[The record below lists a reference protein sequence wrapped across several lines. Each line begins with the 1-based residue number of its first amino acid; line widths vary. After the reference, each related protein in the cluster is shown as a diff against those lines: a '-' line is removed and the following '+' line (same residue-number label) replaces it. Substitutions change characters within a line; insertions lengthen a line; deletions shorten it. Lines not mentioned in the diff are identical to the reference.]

1 MLGSARSVS
10 AGQRLACDSLPNWL
24 REFDS
29 PHPLQSE
36 CAGQRPASEPHP
48 KAPAERGNIRPVTS
62 PTWLTRN
69 VRVLSAVSLM
79 QDAASEMLYPLLPVL
94 LTSVLGA
101 PAAVVGLVEGVA
113 EGAAAL
119 MKYLSGR
126 FSDRTGRKPLVGL
139 GYTLAAIG
147 KVIVAASVIWPFV
160 LVGRVVDRIGKGI
173 RGAPRDALLADGVAP
188 AEMGRVFGFH
198 RTADTLGAVI
208 GPLVGLAV
216 LTWTGG
222 NIHAALW
229 IAVIPAVLSAALVLL
244 VHENKRPVAAA
255 VASTEA
261 GSSTEAGPSTAAGS
275 ASPTLEAAAPGRSP
289 LPRSFNRVVGV
300 LTLIALVNFP
310 DALVLLRVSQIGFSV
325 TGVIGA
331 YVVYNVFY
339 TLVSYPAGVLA
350 DRMPR
355 ARVYA
360 LGLVCFAI
368 GYVGLGL
375 VNGGWAVIA
384 LLCVYGGFNGVTDGV
399 GKAWI
404 SSLVPPTMRGRAQ
417 GVFQGFMGGS
427 VLIAGLWAGL
437 IWNLG
442 PGHGVV
448 PLIVSGAVAAVAA
461 PLLCAA
467 GRRLG

>member
-1 MLGSARSVS
+1 M
-10 AGQRLACDSLPNWL
+10 
-24 REFDS
+24 
-29 PHPLQSE
+29 
-36 CAGQRPASEPHP
+36 
-48 KAPAERGNIRPVTS
+48 TS

-126 FSDRTGRKPLVGL
+126 FSDRAGRKPLVGL
-139 GYTLAAIG
+139 GYSLAAVG
-147 KVIVAASVIWPFV
+147 KVIVAASAIWPFV

-173 RGAPRDALLADGVAP
+173 RGTPRDALLADGVAP
-188 AEMGRVFGFH
+188 AQMGRVYGFH

-208 GPLVGLAV
+208 GPLIGLAV
-216 LTWTGG
+216 LEWTGG
-222 NIHAALW
+222 NIHVALW
-229 IAVIPAVLSAALVLL
+229 IAVIPAFLSAALVFL

-255 VASTEA
+255 VASTAERRSTA
-261 GSSTEAGPSTAAGS
+261 AVPSTEARPTTAAGS
-275 ASPTLEAAAPGRSP
+275 ASPTLETTAPARSP
-289 LPRSFNRVVGV
+289 LPRSFNRVVGI

-310 DALVLLRVSQIGFSV
+310 DVLVLLRVSQIGFSV

-331 YVVYNVFY
+331 YVIYNLFY

-350 DRMPR
+350 DRMSR

-384 LLCVYGGFNGVTDGV
+384 LLCVYGEFNGVTDGV

-461 PLLCAA
+461 PLLWVA

>member
-1 MLGSARSVS
+1 
-10 AGQRLACDSLPNWL
+10 
-24 REFDS
+24 
-29 PHPLQSE
+29 
-36 CAGQRPASEPHP
+36 
-48 KAPAERGNIRPVTS
+48 
-62 PTWLTRN
+62 
-69 VRVLSAVSLM
+69 M

-126 FSDRTGRKPLVGL
+126 FSDRAGRKPLVGL
-139 GYTLAAIG
+139 GYSLAAVG
-147 KVIVAASVIWPFV
+147 KVIVAASAIWPFV

-173 RGAPRDALLADGVAP
+173 RGTPRDALLADGVAP
-188 AEMGRVFGFH
+188 AQMGRVFGFH

-208 GPLVGLAV
+208 GPLIGLAV
-216 LTWTGG
+216 LEWTGG
-222 NIHAALW
+222 NIHVALW
-229 IAVIPAVLSAALVLL
+229 IAVIPAFLSAALVFL

-255 VASTEA
+255 VASTA
-261 GSSTEAGPSTAAGS
+261 VGRSTEAVPSTEARSSTAAGS
-275 ASPTLEAAAPGRSP
+275 ASPTLETTAPARSP
-289 LPRSFNRVVGV
+289 LPRSFNRVVGI

-310 DALVLLRVSQIGFSV
+310 DVLVLLRVSQIGFSV

-331 YVVYNVFY
+331 YVVYNLFY
-339 TLVSYPAGVLA
+339 TLVSYPAGILA

-461 PLLCAA
+461 PLLWAG

>member
-1 MLGSARSVS
+1 M
-10 AGQRLACDSLPNWL
+10 
-24 REFDS
+24 
-29 PHPLQSE
+29 
-36 CAGQRPASEPHP
+36 
-48 KAPAERGNIRPVTS
+48 TT

-101 PAAVVGLVEGVA
+101 PAAVVGLVEGLA

-126 FSDRTGRKPLVGL
+126 FSDRAGRKPLVGL
-139 GYTLAAIG
+139 GYGLAAVG
-147 KVIVAASVIWPFV
+147 KIIVAASAIWPFV

-173 RGAPRDALLADGVAP
+173 RGAPRDALLADGVP
-188 AEMGRVFGFH
+188 TPELGRVFGFH

-216 LTWTGG
+216 LAWTGG

-229 IAVIPAVLSAALVLL
+229 IAVIPAFLSVALVFLVHETKPSAALPAHTAPSAGL
-244 VHENKRPVAAA
+244 VPPGQG
-255 VASTEA
+255 
-261 GSSTEAGPSTAAGS
+261 GSSTAARP
-275 ASPTLEAAAPGRSP
+275 ASPTLETIAPAAVLASRLP
-289 LPRSFNRVVGV
+289 LPRSFTRVVGV

-310 DALVLLRVSQIGFSV
+310 DALVLLRVSQVGFSV

-331 YVVYNVFY
+331 YVVYNLAY
-339 TLVSYPAGVLA
+339 ALISYPGGVLA

-360 LGLVCFAI
+360 LGLLCFAI
-368 GYVGLGL
+368 GYLGLGL
-375 VNGGWAVIA
+375 VDGGWVVIV
-384 LLCVYGGFNGVTDGV
+384 LLAIYGGFNGLTDGV

-404 SSLVPPTMRGRAQ
+404 SSLVAPAMRGRAQ
-417 GVFQGFMGGS
+417 GVFQGFMGAS
-427 VLIAGLWAGL
+427 VLVAGLWAGL

-442 PGHGVV
+442 PGHGAV
-448 PLIVSGAVAAVAA
+448 PLIVSGAIAAIAA
-461 PLLCAA
+461 PVLWAA

>member
-1 MLGSARSVS
+1 MW
-10 AGQRLACDSLPNWL
+10 C
-24 REFDS
+24 
-29 PHPLQSE
+29 
-36 CAGQRPASEPHP
+36 
-48 KAPAERGNIRPVTS
+48 PVTRARGTIRIVTR
-62 PTWLTRN
+62 PEWMTRN
-69 VRVLSAVSLM
+69 VQVLSAVSLM

-101 PAAVVGLVEGVA
+101 PAAVVGLVEGLA

-139 GYTLAAIG
+139 GYGLAAVG
-147 KVIVAASVIWPFV
+147 KVVVAASAIWPFV

-173 RGAPRDALLADGVAP
+173 RGAPRDALLADGVP
-188 AEMGRVFGFH
+188 TPELGRVFGFH

-216 LTWTGG
+216 LAWTGG
-222 NIHAALW
+222 NIRVALW
-229 IAVIPAVLSAALVLL
+229 IAVIPAFLSVALVGL
-244 VHENKRPVAAA
+244 VHESKRPAAVSTQAATSSEPGATHPGSTKPSSTARPIDASPSAAA
-255 VASTEA
+255 
-261 GSSTEAGPSTAAGS
+261 AARP
-275 ASPTLEAAAPGRSP
+275 A
-289 LPRSFNRVVGV
+289 LPRRFTRVVAV

-331 YVVYNVFY
+331 YVVYNLSY
-339 TLVSYPAGVLA
+339 ALVSYPGGVLA

-375 VNGGWAVIA
+375 VHGGWVVIA
-384 LLCVYGGFNGVTDGV
+384 LLTVYGGFNGLTDGV

-404 SSLVPPTMRGRAQ
+404 SSLVPPAMRGRAQ

-442 PGHGVV
+442 PGHGAL
-448 PLIVSGAVAAVAA
+448 PLVVSGVIAAVAA
-461 PLLCAA
+461 PLLWAA

>member
-1 MLGSARSVS
+1 
-10 AGQRLACDSLPNWL
+10 
-24 REFDS
+24 
-29 PHPLQSE
+29 
-36 CAGQRPASEPHP
+36 
-48 KAPAERGNIRPVTS
+48 
-62 PTWLTRN
+62 
-69 VRVLSAVSLM
+69 M

-101 PAAVVGLVEGVA
+101 PAAVVGLVEGLA

-126 FSDRTGRKPLVGL
+126 FSDRAGRKPLVGL
-139 GYTLAAIG
+139 GYGLAAVG
-147 KVIVAASVIWPFV
+147 KIIVAASAIWPFV

-173 RGAPRDALLADGVAP
+173 RGAPRDALLADGVPAP
-188 AEMGRVFGFH
+188 ELGRVFGFH

-216 LTWTGG
+216 LAWTHG

-229 IAVIPAVLSAALVLL
+229 IAVIPAFLSVALVFL
-244 VHENKRPVAAA
+244 VHEAKPPAAAA
-255 VASTEA
+255 VPSTEAVQSAEAGSSREA
-261 GSSTEAGPSTAAGS
+261 GSSTAARS
-275 ASPTLEAAAPGRSP
+275 ASPTLETIAPAQVSVPRLP
-289 LPRSFNRVVGV
+289 LPAGFTRVVGV

-331 YVVYNVFY
+331 YVVYNLAY
-339 TLVSYPAGVLA
+339 ALISYPGGVLA

-360 LGLVCFAI
+360 LGLLCFAI
-368 GYVGLGL
+368 GYLGLGL
-375 VNGGWAVIA
+375 VHGGWVVIV
-384 LLCVYGGFNGVTDGV
+384 LLAIYGGFNGLTDGV

-404 SSLVPPTMRGRAQ
+404 SSLVAPAMRGRAQ
-417 GVFQGFMGGS
+417 GVFQGFMGAS
-427 VLIAGLWAGL
+427 VLVAGLWAGL

-442 PGHGVV
+442 PGHGAV
-448 PLIVSGAVAAVAA
+448 PLIVSGAIAAIAA
-461 PLLCAA
+461 PLLWAA

>member
-1 MLGSARSVS
+1 MPRAEVPDQPRPQAGDQHGSAHEP
-10 AGQRLACDSLPNWL
+10 LEDSL
-24 REFDS
+24 
-29 PHPLQSE
+29 
-36 CAGQRPASEPHP
+36 RPATHGGWHERRDPGLPDAVGHAVEPAVHAQQGDDGP
-48 KAPAERGNIRPVTS
+48 TAVDQPQPDVPDREADQAERVHPGSRHPVGE
-62 PTWLTRN
+62 
-69 VRVLSAVSLM
+69 
-79 QDAASEMLYPLLPVL
+79 DA
-94 LTSVLGA
+94 
-101 PAAVVGLVEGVA
+101 
-113 EGAAAL
+113 
-119 MKYLSGR
+119 
-126 FSDRTGRKPLVGL
+126 
-139 GYTLAAIG
+139 
-147 KVIVAASVIWPFV
+147 
-160 LVGRVVDRIGKGI
+160 GRVRDQRVEDVVDDV
-173 RGAPRDALLADGVAP
+173 GADHSGDREADLRDTEQHQGVR
-188 AEMGRVFGFH
+188 E
-198 RTADTLGAVI
+198 
-208 GPLVGLAV
+208 
-216 LTWTGG
+216 
-222 NIHAALW
+222 
-229 IAVIPAVLSAALVLL
+229 
-244 VHENKRPVAAA
+244 VHQ
-255 VASTEA
+255 
-261 GSSTEAGPSTAAGS
+261 GDQGQ
-275 ASPTLEAAAPGRSP
+275 
-289 LPRSFNRVVGV
+289 
-300 LTLIALVNFP
+300 

-375 VNGGWAVIA
+375 VNGGWAVIV

-461 PLLCAA
+461 PLLWAA

>member
-1 MLGSARSVS
+1 M
-10 AGQRLACDSLPNWL
+10 
-24 REFDS
+24 
-29 PHPLQSE
+29 
-36 CAGQRPASEPHP
+36 
-48 KAPAERGNIRPVTS
+48 TS

-126 FSDRTGRKPLVGL
+126 FSDRAGRKPLVGL
-139 GYTLAAIG
+139 GYTLAAVG
-147 KVIVAASVIWPFV
+147 KVIVAASAIWPFV

-173 RGAPRDALLADGVAP
+173 RGTPRDALLADGVAP
-188 AEMGRVFGFH
+188 AQMGRVYGFH

-216 LTWTGG
+216 LEWTGG
-222 NIHAALW
+222 NIHVALW
-229 IAVIPAVLSAALVLL
+229 IAVIPAFLSAALVLL
-244 VHENKRPVAAA
+244 VHENKRPVAAS
-255 VASTEA
+255 VASTAE
-261 GSSTEAGPSTAAGS
+261 GRSTEARPTTAAGS
-275 ASPTLEAAAPGRSP
+275 ASPTLETTAPARSP
-289 LPRSFNRVVGV
+289 LPRSFNRVVGI

-310 DALVLLRVSQIGFSV
+310 DVLVLLRVSQIGFSV

-331 YVVYNVFY
+331 YVVYNLFY
-339 TLVSYPAGVLA
+339 TLISYPAGVLA

-404 SSLVPPTMRGRAQ
+404 SSLVPPTVRGRAQ

-461 PLLCAA
+461 PLLWVA

>member
-1 MLGSARSVS
+1 
-10 AGQRLACDSLPNWL
+10 
-24 REFDS
+24 
-29 PHPLQSE
+29 
-36 CAGQRPASEPHP
+36 
-48 KAPAERGNIRPVTS
+48 VTS

-147 KVIVAASVIWPFV
+147 KVIVAASAIWPFV

-229 IAVIPAVLSAALVLL
+229 IAVIPAFLSAALVFL

-255 VASTEA
+255 VTSTAGGRSTEA
-261 GSSTEAGPSTAAGS
+261 VASTAARSSTATGS
-275 ASPTLEAAAPGRSP
+275 ASPTLETTAPARSP

-461 PLLCAA
+461 PLLWAA